1 MPFQTTSRAR
11 ACIDRI
17 CSITKNHGQTSFVDI
32 KVLKSYN
39 TSGSFFTCNLK
50 TKYREVIAI
59 YWLWMLLGFV
69 LGAMLLFWLTSSYY
83 KKGLDKGR
91 RELEQD
97 RVRFRE
103 ESEKTLAANEK
114 AAENRKRELLL
125 QAKEE
130 VHKAKLDLDQSVRD
144 RRAEL
149 SKDFNRMEQREEQLG
164 RKLSAVERREKEL
177 DGRARSLEDRE
188 LAIKQAE
195 EEKQAE
201 LERVSGLSQQEA
213 QKQVLDQAR
222 LEYRHDMAVM
232 LRQMEEEAK
241 ETADARA
248 KEIIVGSIQRYA
260 SDYVSDATVSVVN
273 LPNEEMKGRIIG
285 REGRNIRTLENLTG
299 VDLIIDD
306 TPEAVILSSFDPIR
320 REIARLAIEKLVFD
334 GRIHPARI
342 EEMVEK
348 ARREVDQT
356 MKEAGEQAVFETGV
370 VGLHPEIV
378 KLLGRMKYR
387 TSYGQNVLQHSIEV
401 CWLTGAM
408 AAELGLDVALA
419 KRAGL
424 LHDLGKAIDFELEGS
439 HVELGADMARKY
451 HEQEIVINA
460 IESHHGDVEVIH
472 PIAALVAAADAISA
486 ARPGAR
492 RENVE
497 TYIKRIEKLEEI
509 ASSFTG
515 VEKVYAVQAGREI
528 RVMVKPDVV
537 KDDEMILKAHE
548 VSKKI
553 EDELSYPGQIKVQMI
568 RESRVVDYAK

>member
-1 MPFQTTSRAR
+1 M
-11 ACIDRI
+11 
-17 CSITKNHGQTSFVDI
+17 
-32 KVLKSYN
+32 LKSYN

-50 TKYREVIAI
+50 TKYWEVIAI

-188 LAIKQAE
+188 LSVKQAE

-201 LERVSGLSQQEA
+201 LERISGLSQQEA

>member
-1 MPFQTTSRAR
+1 MTSK
-11 ACIDRI
+11 CL
-17 CSITKNHGQTSFVDI
+17 NHTILAEV
-32 KVLKSYN
+32 
-39 TSGSFFTCNLK
+39 FTCNLK
-50 TKYREVIAI
+50 TKYWEVIAI

-188 LAIKQAE
+188 LSVKQAE

-201 LERVSGLSQQEA
+201 LERISGLSPQEA

-222 LEYRHDMAVM
+222 LEYRHDMAIM

-424 LHDLGKAIDFELEGS
+424 LHDLGKSIDFELEGS
-439 HVELGADMARKY
+439 HIELGADMARKY
-451 HEQEIVINA
+451 HEQEIVVNA

>member
-1 MPFQTTSRAR
+1 
-11 ACIDRI
+11 
-17 CSITKNHGQTSFVDI
+17 
-32 KVLKSYN
+32 
-39 TSGSFFTCNLK
+39 
-50 TKYREVIAI
+50 
-59 YWLWMLLGFV
+59 MLLGFV

-125 QAKEE
+125 HAKEE

-188 LAIKQAE
+188 LSVKQAE

-201 LERVSGLSQQEA
+201 LERISGLSPQEA

-222 LEYRHDMAVM
+222 LEYRHDMAIM

-424 LHDLGKAIDFELEGS
+424 LHDLGKSIDFELEGS
-439 HVELGADMARKY
+439 HIELGADMARKY
-451 HEQEIVINA
+451 HEQEIVVNA